1 MTLKYTPISKR
12 IQFAQNGRVIEKN
25 PDGMTRADNTRQWSS
40 SVDYDSSTGQF
51 TDTNTGEPLIVVNRF
66 GDNPANWTFSD
77 SKGNIYNP
85 ARQTNQGEI
94 TQGKAPSRMD
104 RFLSWSERNY
114 NNPILGA
121 PARYAYTV
129 RNNADP
135 ITGVV
140 SFMPGVGDAVDLASA
155 GVSALRGNY
164 GDAAVYSTAALLPFV
179 NGKTSRF
186 ILNNLDPD
194 SWLSRRLFGNNP
206 SAVRR
211 LRGERYTEVI
221 NGRTV
226 TRDPEGTLYGEFFH
240 TSPERVG
247 KVDEDGMFVGRDG
260 LYHHA
265 EDDPFRSSQFT
276 PEVEQRAS
284 AVVENATPQ
293 PRDPFARE
301 RDILNRAAEERAAR
315 QTGKQIPE
323 QVTPT
328 KKPTTPRKP
337 RKTKAQINEEKA
349 AAAREVAEKARQEA
363 FGKASR
369 QYAALSDDEVMSSYR
384 EMAKSGKVDTP
395 EYEAILQEGQARKM
409 LDDNG
414 RPISKSN
421 GQKPASSSTDEP
433 STATQQNNQQ
443 GSGTDKTKW
452 QKINDKGT
460 GITRTIGRL
469 LWEKK
474 DNNFGNVLGSS
485 YKTRNTLRIATPILV
500 GGKTVGNL
508 LGRPIG
514 GISNNTG
521 GFFGGFVKGYN
532 EGAGTDST
540 KTTSNNQQTVQ
551 ERDTVTAGSAAKEAS
566 RGNSRNTIQV
576 RPEDNYNSLDSINA
590 LFDNI
595 Q

>member
-1 MTLKYTPISKR
+1 MTLKYTPIYKR

-155 GVSALRGNY
+155 GVSTLGGNW
-164 GDAAVYSTAALLPFV
+164 GDATMYATSALIPIMDGRMAKAIFQKAIDSGRDLKQVFSSMPASAQ
-179 NGKTSRF
+179 KE
-186 ILNNLDPD
+186 ILEDPN
-194 SWLSRRLFGNNP
+194 LSRQLSTLVGGNQ
-206 SAVRR
+206 
-211 LRGERYTEVI
+211 GERVSYGSGMKSKKGMPFEGEAEYVTPVSEQQARIDDIVEFNRRNQSRGVSEQELPDVSQPEI
-221 NGRTV
+221 SRTAEPYW
-226 TRDPEGTLYGEFFH
+226 D
-240 TSPERVG
+240 RV
-247 KVDEDGMFVGRDG
+247 
-260 LYHHA
+260 
-265 EDDPFRSSQFT
+265 
-276 PEVEQRAS
+276 
-284 AVVENATPQ
+284 
-293 PRDPFARE
+293 
-301 RDILNRAAEERAAR
+301 AR
-315 QTGKQIPE
+315 QAENTSTE

-328 KKPTTPRKP
+328 RKSTTPRKP

-369 QYAALSDDEVMSSYR
+369 QYAALSDEEVMSSYR

-421 GQKPASSSTDEP
+421 GQKPADSSVEEP
-433 STATQQNNQQ
+433 STGTQ
-443 GSGTDKTKW
+443 
-452 QKINDKGT
+452 GT
-460 GITRTIGRL
+460 GNNTTKKTDNKKGWKENLKKPLSSGLQLIWETKNHNFNDWYQARNAGRL
-469 LWEKK
+469 LGAGLLGGQRIASGV
-474 DNNFGNVLGSS
+474 GNVGPALWYG
-485 YKTRNTLRIATPILV
+485 
-500 GGKTVGNL
+500 VGN
-508 LGRPIG
+508 
-514 GISNNTG
+514 SNKN
-521 GFFGGFVKGYN
+521 
-532 EGAGTDST
+532 DSTQVQT
-540 KTTSNNQQTVQ
+540 KTTSNTQQTTEQGDTAVVGDVKPNEQPVQ
-551 ERDTVTAGSAAKEAS
+551 VKKHQSFKD
-566 RGNSRNTIQV
+566 IMDQ
-576 RPEDNYNSLDSINA
+576 
-590 LFDNI
+590 F
-595 Q
+595 

>member
-1 MTLKYTPISKR
+1 MTLKYTPIYKR

-129 RNNADP
+129 KNNADP

-155 GVSALRGNY
+155 GVSASRGNW
-164 GDAAVYSTAALLPFV
+164 GDATMYATSALIPIMNGRMAKAIFQKAIDSGRDLKQVFSSMPASAQKEILEDPNLSRQLSTLVGGNQGERVFYGSGMNSKKGMPFEREAEYVTPVSEQQARIDDIVEFNRRNQSRGVSEQELPDV
-179 NGKTSRF
+179 SQPETSRTAETYW
-186 ILNNLDPD
+186 D
-194 SWLSRRLFGNNP
+194 
-206 SAVRR
+206 
-211 LRGERYTEVI
+211 
-221 NGRTV
+221 
-226 TRDPEGTLYGEFFH
+226 
-240 TSPERVG
+240 RVA
-247 KVDEDGMFVGRDG
+247 R
-260 LYHHA
+260 
-265 EDDPFRSSQFT
+265 Q
-276 PEVEQRAS
+276 
-284 AVVENATPQ
+284 VENTP
-293 PRDPFARE
+293 
-301 RDILNRAAEERAAR
+301 
-315 QTGKQIPE
+315 TE

-328 KKPTTPRKP
+328 RKSTTT
-337 RKTKAQINEEKA
+337 RKTKAQ
-349 AAAREVAEKARQEA
+349 AAREVAEKARQEA

-369 QYAALSDDEVMSSYR
+369 QYAALSDEEVMSAYR

-421 GQKPASSSTDEP
+421 GQKPADSSVEEP
-433 STATQQNNQQ
+433 STGTQEAVNNTTRKTDNKK
-443 GSGTDKTKW
+443 GWKENLKKPLSSGLQLIWETKNHNF
-452 QKINDKGT
+452 NDWYQA
-460 GITRTIGRL
+460 RNAGRL
-469 LWEKK
+469 L
-474 DNNFGNVLGSS
+474 GAGLLGGQ
-485 YKTRNTLRIATPILV
+485 RIASGVRNV
-500 GGKTVGNL
+500 GPALWHGVGN
-508 LGRPIG
+508 
-514 GISNNTG
+514 SNKN
-521 GFFGGFVKGYN
+521 
-532 EGAGTDST
+532 DSTQVQT
-540 KTTSNNQQTVQ
+540 KTTSNTQQTTEQGDTAVVGDVKPNEQPVQ
-551 ERDTVTAGSAAKEAS
+551 VKKHQSFKD
-566 RGNSRNTIQV
+566 IMDQ
-576 RPEDNYNSLDSINA
+576 
-590 LFDNI
+590 F
-595 Q
+595 

>member
-12 IQFAQNGRVIEKN
+12 IQFAQNGRVIEKS
-25 PDGMTRADNTRQWSS
+25 PDNKTRANNTKRQTSN
-40 SVDYDSSTGQF
+40 VYYDSATGQY
-51 TDTNTGEPLIVVNRF
+51 TNDNDDVLFVVNRF

-85 ARQTNQGEI
+85 TNRQTNQGEI
-94 TQGKAPSRMD
+94 TQGEAPSRFD
-104 RFLSWSERNY
+104 RFLAWSERNY
-114 NNPILGA
+114 NNPVLGA

-129 RNNADP
+129 KNNADP

-186 ILNNLDPD
+186 ILNKLDPD
-194 SWLSRRLFGNNP
+194 SWLSRKLFGNNP

-211 LRGERYTEVI
+211 LRGEQYTEVI

-226 TRDPEGTLYGEFFH
+226 TRDPEGTLYGEYFH

-260 LYHHA
+260 LYHHV

-323 QVTPT
+323 QVTTTTT
-328 KKPTTPRKP
+328 KP
-337 RKTKAQINEEKA
+337 TKAQIDEEKA
-349 AAAREVAEKARQEA
+349 VAAREVAEKARQEA

-414 RPISKSN
+414 RPISKSD
-421 GQKPASSSTDEP
+421 GQKSTSSSGEEP
-433 STATQQNNQQ
+433 STGTQEAANNTTKK
-443 GSGTDKTKW
+443 TDNKKGWKENLKSPLSSTLQLIWETKNHNF
-452 QKINDKGT
+452 NDWYQA
-460 GITRTIGRL
+460 RNAGRL
-469 LWEKK
+469 L
-474 DNNFGNVLGSS
+474 GAGLLGGQRMFSGLKEAGPALW
-485 YKTRNTLRIATPILV
+485 Y
-500 GGKTVGNL
+500 GVGN
-508 LGRPIG
+508 
-514 GISNNTG
+514 SNKN
-521 GFFGGFVKGYN
+521 
-532 EGAGTDST
+532 DSTQVQT
-540 KTTSNNQQTVQ
+540 KTTTPGNQQTV
-551 ERDTVTAGSAAKEAS
+551 ERRDTTVAGEGPQKPAPKIRKAS
-566 RGNSRNTIQV
+566 RASEMT
-576 RPEDNYNSLDSINA
+576 DW
-590 LFDNI
+590 F
-595 Q
+595 

>member
-1 MTLKYTPISKR
+1 MTLKYTPIYKR

-140 SFMPGVGDAVDLASA
+140 SFMPGAGDAVDLASA
-155 GVSALRGNY
+155 VVSALGGNW
-164 GDAAVYSTAALLPFV
+164 GDATMYATSALIPIMNGRMAKAIFQKAIDSGRDLKQVFSSMPASAQKEILDDPNLSRQLSTLVGGNQGERVFYGSGPSISGMKSKKGMPFEGEAEYVTPVSEQQARIDDIVEFNRRNQSRGVPEQELPDV
-179 NGKTSRF
+179 SQPETSRTAETYW
-186 ILNNLDPD
+186 D
-194 SWLSRRLFGNNP
+194 
-206 SAVRR
+206 
-211 LRGERYTEVI
+211 
-221 NGRTV
+221 
-226 TRDPEGTLYGEFFH
+226 
-240 TSPERVG
+240 RV
-247 KVDEDGMFVGRDG
+247 
-260 LYHHA
+260 
-265 EDDPFRSSQFT
+265 
-276 PEVEQRAS
+276 
-284 AVVENATPQ
+284 
-293 PRDPFARE
+293 
-301 RDILNRAAEERAAR
+301 AR
-315 QTGKQIPE
+315 QAENTPTE

-328 KKPTTPRKP
+328 RKSTTPRKP

-369 QYAALSDDEVMSSYR
+369 QYAALSDEEVMSSYR

-421 GQKPASSSTDEP
+421 GQKPADSSVEEP
-433 STATQQNNQQ
+433 STGTQEAANNTIKKIDNKK
-443 GSGTDKTKW
+443 GWKENLKKPLSSGLQLIWETKNHNF
-452 QKINDKGT
+452 NDWYQA
-460 GITRTIGRL
+460 RNAGRL
-469 LWEKK
+469 LGAGLLGGQRIASGV
-474 DNNFGNVLGSS
+474 GNVGPALWYG
-485 YKTRNTLRIATPILV
+485 
-500 GGKTVGNL
+500 VGN
-508 LGRPIG
+508 
-514 GISNNTG
+514 SNKN
-521 GFFGGFVKGYN
+521 
-532 EGAGTDST
+532 DSTQVQT
-540 KTTSNNQQTVQ
+540 KTTSNNQQTTEQGDTAVAGDVKPNEQPVQ
-551 ERDTVTAGSAAKEAS
+551 VKKHQSFKD
-566 RGNSRNTIQV
+566 IMDQ
-576 RPEDNYNSLDSINA
+576 
-590 LFDNI
+590 F
-595 Q
+595 

>member
-12 IQFAQNGRVIEKN
+12 IQFAQNGRVIEKS
-25 PDGMTRADNTRQWSS
+25 PDNKTRANNTKRQTSN
-40 SVDYDSSTGQF
+40 VYYDSATGQY
-51 TDTNTGEPLIVVNRF
+51 TNDNDEVLFVVNRF

-85 ARQTNQGEI
+85 TNRQTNQGEI
-94 TQGKAPSRMD
+94 TQGEAPSRFD
-104 RFLSWSERNY
+104 RFLAWSERNY

-186 ILNNLDPD
+186 ILNKLDPD

-211 LRGERYTEVI
+211 LRGEQYTEVI

-226 TRDPEGTLYGEFFH
+226 TRDPEGTLYGEYFH

-260 LYHHA
+260 LYHHV

-421 GQKPASSSTDEP
+421 GQKPADSSVEEP
-433 STATQQNNQQ
+433 STT
-443 GSGTDKTKW
+443 STDQSKNKTKW
-452 QKINDKGT
+452 Q
-460 GITRTIGRL
+460 RF
-469 LWEKK
+469 K
-474 DNNFGNVLGSS
+474 DNNVVRTIAKIGWETKKNHFGKADGNGYIYRNVARVPVGVA
-485 YKTRNTLRIATPILV
+485 I
-500 GGKTVGNL
+500 GGKT
-508 LGRPIG
+508 LGTIM
-514 GISNNTG
+514 GISAGSAVNNIG
-521 GFFGGFVKGYN
+521 NFVGAFQKGYN
-532 EGAGTDST
+532 EGAGIDST

>member
-12 IQFAQNGRVIEKN
+12 IQFAQNGRVIEKS
-25 PDGMTRADNTRQWSS
+25 PDDKTRANNTKRRTSN
-40 SVDYDSSTGQF
+40 VYYDSATGQY
-51 TDTNTGEPLIVVNRF
+51 TNDNDEVLFVVNRF

-85 ARQTNQGEI
+85 TNRQTNQGEI
-94 TQGKAPSRMD
+94 TQGEAPSRFD
-104 RFLSWSERNY
+104 RFLAWSERNY

-155 GVSALRGNY
+155 GVSALGGNWGNAAMYATSALIPIMNGRMAKAIFQKAIDSGRDLKQVFSSMPASAQKEILEDPNLSRQLSTLVGGNQGERVFYASGPSISGMKSKKGMPFEGEPEYVTPVSEQQARIDDIIELNRRNQSRG
-164 GDAAVYSTAALLPFV
+164 VSEQELPDV
-179 NGKTSRF
+179 SQPETSRTAETYW
-186 ILNNLDPD
+186 D
-194 SWLSRRLFGNNP
+194 
-206 SAVRR
+206 
-211 LRGERYTEVI
+211 
-221 NGRTV
+221 
-226 TRDPEGTLYGEFFH
+226 
-240 TSPERVG
+240 RVA
-247 KVDEDGMFVGRDG
+247 R
-260 LYHHA
+260 
-265 EDDPFRSSQFT
+265 Q
-276 PEVEQRAS
+276 
-284 AVVENATPQ
+284 VENTP
-293 PRDPFARE
+293 
-301 RDILNRAAEERAAR
+301 
-315 QTGKQIPE
+315 TE
-323 QVTPT
+323 QVAPT

-349 AAAREVAEKARQEA
+349 AAAREVAAKARQEA

-369 QYAALSDDEVMSSYR
+369 QYAALSDEEVMSSYR

-414 RPISKSN
+414 RPISKSD

-474 DNNFGNVLGSS
+474 DNNFGNVLGSGW
-485 YKTRNTLRIATPILV
+485 LC
-500 GGKTVGNL
+500 
-508 LGRPIG
+508 
-514 GISNNTG
+514 
-521 GFFGGFVKGYN
+521 
-532 EGAGTDST
+532 
-540 KTTSNNQQTVQ
+540 
-551 ERDTVTAGSAAKEAS
+551 
-566 RGNSRNTIQV
+566 
-576 RPEDNYNSLDSINA
+576 
-590 LFDNI
+590 
-595 Q
+595 

>member
-12 IQFAQNGRVIEKN
+12 IQFAQRGEKFVSPNDPMFITNQTAPGKTTIRNTGYYDDAGYFHSSNGRVYTMEVPGVSELVVTGYNKSLSPFSMESRLRNAQIANNIDQQK
-25 PDGMTRADNTRQWSS
+25 ADYYFQSPSPLDVIKGLYYTVRGRRSTDPE
-40 SVDYDSSTGQF
+40 DYDEVVTGIVDLPFDFNRKGMAKAIFQRAVNSGRDLKQVFSSMPTAAQKEILE
-51 TDTNTGEPLIVVNRF
+51 DPNL
-66 GDNPANWTFSD
+66 S
-77 SKGNIYNP
+77 
-85 ARQTNQGEI
+85 RQLSTLVGGNQGERVFYES
-94 TQGKAPSRMD
+94 GPSISGMKSKKRMP
-104 RFLSWSERNY
+104 FEGEPEYVTPVSEEQARIDDIIELNRRNQS
-114 NNPILGA
+114 
-121 PARYAYTV
+121 R
-129 RNNADP
+129 
-135 ITGVV
+135 
-140 SFMPGVGDAVDLASA
+140 
-155 GVSALRGNY
+155 GVSEQE
-164 GDAAVYSTAALLPFV
+164 LPDV
-179 NGKTSRF
+179 SQPETSRTAETYW
-186 ILNNLDPD
+186 D
-194 SWLSRRLFGNNP
+194 
-206 SAVRR
+206 
-211 LRGERYTEVI
+211 
-221 NGRTV
+221 
-226 TRDPEGTLYGEFFH
+226 
-240 TSPERVG
+240 RVA
-247 KVDEDGMFVGRDG
+247 R
-260 LYHHA
+260 
-265 EDDPFRSSQFT
+265 Q
-276 PEVEQRAS
+276 
-284 AVVENATPQ
+284 VENTP
-293 PRDPFARE
+293 
-301 RDILNRAAEERAAR
+301 
-315 QTGKQIPE
+315 TE
-323 QVTPT
+323 QVAST

-349 AAAREVAEKARQEA
+349 ASAREVAAKARQEA

-369 QYAALSDDEVMSSYR
+369 QYAALSDEEVISSYR

-566 RGNSRNTIQV
+566 RGNSRNTIQI